1 MPKSVCLV
9 KHWSQTYMEATV
21 FEALDRL
28 ASVLAGGG
36 LAVVAAC
43 LVGRTAIGQLRR
55 LRGKLT
61 LAEGWLLAFG
71 CGSAVLSTLVFALCA
86 VGWFYDATALGAFAA
101 IALAWYRWGRWNWS
115 AEASETGPTPRF
127 SKLLLYA
134 PAAIYGVLY
143 IVHTLAPETRADAMG
158 YHLGLVH
165 RYYRSHGFE
174 SITTN
179 VYAQLSQGAEM
190 LYLFAYSIG
199 RESAAKL
206 VHLSFLIATAGGILC
221 LAKRFRAELAG
232 VFATVVYFTCPVV
245 IPDATAA
252 YIDCALAFTL
262 FAVFCVLLLWW
273 RDGDRQWLA
282 VLGVLIG
289 FSFAI
294 KYTGA
299 TAITAA
305 FAAALHRLSK
315 GDSTR
320 SLAGLLAWAGVPAAV
335 VGLPW
340 LAKNAIFTGNPLA
353 PFFNGWF
360 PNPYFSVEW
369 ETAYKFAMRSYRQG
383 PFDRW
388 EQLLAAPFDLVI
400 GERYAGSLGW
410 MILLLPIAMIAWKK
424 PLTRA
429 LLAAAVISATP
440 WFANAGARFL
450 IPSLPFAFL
459 AIGLALDELPRR
471 LRPAIV
477 ALLLVCQCVTSWPAQ
492 RSRWYH
498 PDLWSVEGMPWRAAL
513 RLEPQK
519 WHLARNVK
527 FFLLADRIGQ
537 LGGNDMRVLSFTDLP
552 EAYFDAEL
560 LVSYQGLENQDLADA
575 VLAPLKPAHIPDSAV
590 RAAWPQR
597 LVRGVRVDQARDHN
611 ATSWSVSE
619 VRVLSNG
626 RPIRASPQWIARAQ
640 PLPWHADRL
649 VDGNPFTKWSSRQPA
664 ASGMELE
671 IRFDRS
677 ISVDGVELMHPR
689 GAVATQATL
698 EFAVLTPAGAWERV
712 RPESFEFVGTEVAPG
727 AACTSAAAQLRQHGI
742 DYVVFNMDPRDPY
755 FPQARAVASEP
766 GRWGLRKVFV
776 DRTAMLFEVLP
787 EKP

>member
-1 MPKSVCLV
+1 
-9 KHWSQTYMEATV
+9 MEATL

-28 ASVLAGGG
+28 ASVLAGGT
-36 LAVVAAC
+36 LAVVTAC
-43 LVGRTAIGQLRR
+43 LVGRTAIGQLRG

-61 LAEGWLLAFG
+61 PAEGWLLAFG

-86 VGWFYDATALGAFAA
+86 AGWFYDATALGAFAA
-101 IALAWYRWGRWNWS
+101 IALAWHRWGRWKWPALALEPSS
-115 AEASETGPTPRF
+115 APRF
-127 SKLLLYA
+127 GRLLLYV
-134 PAAIYGVLY
+134 PAAVYGILY
-143 IVHTLAPETRADAMG
+143 VVHTLAPETRTDAMG

-174 SITTN
+174 AITTN

-190 LYLFAYSIG
+190 LYLFAYAIG

-221 LAKRFRAELAG
+221 LAKRIRAELAG
-232 VFATVVYFTCPVV
+232 AFATVVYFTCPVV
-245 IPDATAA
+245 IPDATSA
-252 YIDCALAFTL
+252 YNDCALAFAL
-262 FAVFCVLLLWW
+262 FAVFSVLLLWW
-273 RDGDRQWLA
+273 RDGEWQWLV

-294 KYTGA
+294 KYTGVIA
-299 TAITAA
+299 VTAA
-305 FAAALHRLSK
+305 FAAALHRLFQGGSA
-315 GDSTR
+315 R
-320 SLAGLLAWAGVPAAV
+320 SAAGLLAWTGVPAAI

-340 LAKNAIFTGNPLA
+340 LVKNAIFTGNPLA
-353 PFFNGWF
+353 PFFNSWF

-388 EQLLAAPFDLVI
+388 EQLLAAPFDLVF

-410 MILLLPIAMIAWKK
+410 MILLLPIALLAWKR

-429 LLAAAVISATP
+429 LLAAAVVSATP
-440 WFANAGARFL
+440 WFSNAGARFL
-450 IPSLPFAFL
+450 IPSLPFALL
-459 AIGLALDELPRR
+459 AIGMALEMVPLR
-471 LRPAIV
+471 LRHGFV
-477 ALLLVCQCVTSWPAQ
+477 ALLLAGQCITSWPAQ

-498 PDLWSVEGMPWRAAL
+498 PDLWSVEGLPWRAAL

-537 LGGNDMRVLSFTDLP
+537 LGSKEMRVLSFTDLP

-575 VLAPLKPAHIPDSAV
+575 VLAPLKPSHIPDSAV
-590 RAAWPQR
+590 RAAWPPR
-597 LVRGVRVDQARDHN
+597 PVRGVRVEQARDHD
-611 ATSWSVSE
+611 ATSWSASE
-619 VRVLSNG
+619 FRVLSDG
-626 RPIRASPQWIARAQ
+626 RPVRASPQWIAQAR

-649 VDGNPFTKWSSRQPA
+649 IDGNPFTRWTSRQPA

-677 ISVDGVELMHPR
+677 LVVDGVELVHPGR
-689 GAVATQATL
+689 AAAAQATL
-698 EFAVLTPAGAWERV
+698 EFAVLAPAGGWERV
-712 RPESFEFVGTEVAPG
+712 RPESFEFVGIEVAPG
-727 AACTSAAAQLRQHGI
+727 TAHTSAAALLRQHGI
-742 DYVVFNMDPRDPY
+742 DYVVFNVDPRDPY
-755 FPQARAVASEP
+755 FPQARAVASQP
-766 GRWGLRKVFV
+766 GRWGLRRVFV
-776 DRTAMLFEVLP
+776 DRTAMLFKVLP
-787 EKP
+787 AQP

>member
-1 MPKSVCLV
+1 
-9 KHWSQTYMEATV
+9 MEATL

-28 ASVLAGGG
+28 ASVLAGGA
-36 LAVVAAC
+36 LAVVTAC
-43 LVGRTAIGQLRR
+43 LIGRTAIGQLRG

-61 LAEGWLLAFG
+61 SAEGWLLAFG

-86 VGWFYDATALGAFAA
+86 AGWFYDATALGTFAA
-101 IALAWYRWGRWNWS
+101 IALAWYRWGRWKWPALALEPSS
-115 AEASETGPTPRF
+115 APRF
-127 SKLLLYA
+127 ARLLLYV
-134 PAAIYGVLY
+134 PAAVYGILY
-143 IVHTLAPETRADAMG
+143 VVHTLAPETRTDAMG

-174 SITTN
+174 AITTN

-190 LYLFAYSIG
+190 LYLFAYAIG

-232 VFATVVYFTCPVV
+232 AFATVVYFTCPVV
-245 IPDATAA
+245 IPDATSA
-252 YIDCALAFTL
+252 YNDCALAFAL

-273 RDGDRQWLA
+273 RDGERQWLV

-294 KYTGA
+294 KYTGVIA
-299 TAITAA
+299 VTAA
-305 FAAALHRLSK
+305 FAAALHRLFQGS
-315 GDSTR
+315 SAR
-320 SLAGLLAWAGVPAAV
+320 SAAGLLVWAGVPAAI

-340 LAKNAIFTGNPLA
+340 LVKNAIFTGNPLA
-353 PFFNGWF
+353 PFFNSWF

-388 EQLLAAPFDLVI
+388 EQLLAAPFDLVF

-410 MILLLPIAMIAWKK
+410 MILLLPIALLAWKR

-429 LLAAAVISATP
+429 LLAAAVVSATP

-450 IPSLPFAFL
+450 IPSLPFALL
-459 AIGLALDELPRR
+459 AVGMALEMAPLR
-471 LRPAIV
+471 LRHGIV
-477 ALLLVCQCVTSWPAQ
+477 ALLLAGQCVTSWPAQ

-498 PDLWSVEGMPWRAAL
+498 PDLWSVEGLPWRAAL

-537 LGGNDMRVLSFTDLP
+537 LGGNEMRVLSFTDLP

-575 VLAPLKPAHIPDSAV
+575 VLAPLKPSHIPDSAV
-590 RAAWPQR
+590 RATWPPR
-597 LVRGVRVDQARDHN
+597 PVHGVRVEQARDHN
-611 ATSWSVSE
+611 ASSWSASE
-619 VRVLSNG
+619 LRVLSGG
-626 RPIRASPQWIARAQ
+626 RPARASPRWIAQAQ

-649 VDGNPFTKWSSRQPA
+649 IDGSPFTRWTSRQPA

-677 ISVDGVELMHPR
+677 VVVDGVELVHPR
-689 GAVATQATL
+689 RAAATQATL
-698 EFAVLTPAGAWERV
+698 EFAVLAPSGGWERV
-712 RPESFEFVGTEVAPG
+712 RPESFEFVGIEVPPG
-727 AACTSAAAQLRQHGI
+727 AAHASAAALLRQHGI

-755 FPQARAVASEP
+755 FPQARAVAGEP

-776 DRTAMLFEVLP
+776 DRTAMLFKVLP
-787 EKP
+787 EQP

>member
-1 MPKSVCLV
+1 M
-9 KHWSQTYMEATV
+9 
-21 FEALDRL
+21 
-28 ASVLAGGG
+28 LAGGT

-43 LVGRTAIGQLRR
+43 LAGRTAIGQLRG
-55 LRGKLT
+55 LRGQLT
-61 LAEGWLLAFG
+61 PAEGWLLSFG
-71 CGSAVLSTLVFALCA
+71 CGSALLSTLVFALCA
-86 VGWFYDATALGAFAA
+86 AGWFYDATVLGVFAS
-101 IALAWYRWGRWNWS
+101 IALAWHRWGRWDWP
-115 AEASETGPTPRF
+115 AEAPEDRSSPRF
-127 SKLLLYA
+127 SQLLLYV
-134 PAAIYGVLY
+134 PAAVYGVLY
-143 IVHTLAPETRADAMG
+143 VVHTLAPETRADAMG

-174 SITTN
+174 PITTS

-190 LYLFAYSIG
+190 LYLFAYAIG

-245 IPDATAA
+245 IPDATSA
-252 YIDCALAFTL
+252 YNDCALAFAV
-262 FAVFCVLLLWW
+262 FASFCVLLLWW
-273 RDGDRQWLA
+273 RDGSQQWLL
-282 VLGVLIG
+282 VLGILIG

-299 TAITAA
+299 IAVAAA
-305 FAAALHRLSK
+305 FAAALHHLFNGGSAR
-315 GDSTR
+315 STAR
-320 SLAGLLAWAGVPAAV
+320 LLAWTGVPAAV
-335 VGLPW
+335 VALPW
-340 LAKNAIFTGNPLA
+340 LVKNAIFTGNPLA
-353 PFFNGWF
+353 PFFNNWF

-369 ETAYKFAMRSYRQG
+369 ETAYKFAMRAYRQG

-388 EQLLAAPFDLVI
+388 EQLLAAPFDLVV

-410 MILLLPIAMIAWKK
+410 MILLLPIALIALKK
-424 PLTRA
+424 PLARA
-429 LLAAAVISATP
+429 LLAAAVIGATP
-440 WFANAGARFL
+440 WLANAGARFL
-450 IPSLPFAFL
+450 IPSLPFALL
-459 AIGLALDELPRR
+459 AIGIALDELPRR
-471 LRPAIV
+471 LRYGIV
-477 ALLLVCQCVTSWPAQ
+477 ALLLAGQCITSWPAQ

-537 LGGNDMRVLSFTDLP
+537 LGGSDMRVLSFTDLP

-575 VLAPLKPAHIPDSAV
+575 VLAPLKPSHLPDSAV
-590 RAAWPQR
+590 RAVWPPR
-597 LVRGVRVDQARDHN
+597 PVRGVRVEQARDHN
-611 ATSWSVSE
+611 ASSWSASE

-626 RPIRASPQWIARAQ
+626 RPVRATPQWIARAQ
-640 PLPWHADRL
+640 PLPWHAARL
-649 VDGNPFTKWSSRQPA
+649 IDGNPFTKWTSRQPA

-671 IRFDRS
+671 VRFDRS
-677 ISVDGVELMHPR
+677 EVVDGLELVYPR
-689 GAVATQATL
+689 GAAATQATL
-698 EFAVLTPAGAWERV
+698 EFAALSAAGAWERV

-727 AACTSAAAQLRQHGI
+727 AAHVSAAALLRQHGI
-742 DYVVFNMDPRDPY
+742 DYVVFNVDPRDPY

-776 DRTAMLFEVLP
+776 DRTATLFEVLP
-787 EKP
+787 QQP

>member
-1 MPKSVCLV
+1 
-9 KHWSQTYMEATV
+9 MEATL

-28 ASVLAGGG
+28 ASVLAGGA
-36 LAVVAAC
+36 LAVVTAC
-43 LVGRTAIGQLRR
+43 LIGRTAIGQLRG

-61 LAEGWLLAFG
+61 SAEGWLLAFG

-86 VGWFYDATALGAFAA
+86 AGWFYDATALGTFAA
-101 IALAWYRWGRWNWS
+101 IALAWYRWGRWKWPALALEPSS
-115 AEASETGPTPRF
+115 APRF
-127 SKLLLYA
+127 ARLLLYV
-134 PAAIYGVLY
+134 PAAVYGILY
-143 IVHTLAPETRADAMG
+143 VVHTLAPETRTDAMG

-174 SITTN
+174 AITTN

-190 LYLFAYSIG
+190 LYLFAYAIG

-232 VFATVVYFTCPVV
+232 AFATVVYFTCPVV
-245 IPDATAA
+245 IPDATSA
-252 YIDCALAFTL
+252 YNDCALAFAL

-273 RDGDRQWLA
+273 RDGERQWLV

-294 KYTGA
+294 KYTGVIA
-299 TAITAA
+299 VTAA
-305 FAAALHRLSK
+305 FAAALHRLFQGS
-315 GDSTR
+315 SAR
-320 SLAGLLAWAGVPAAV
+320 SAAGLLVWAGVPAAI

-340 LAKNAIFTGNPLA
+340 LVKNAIFTGNPLA
-353 PFFNGWF
+353 PFFNSWF

-369 ETAYKFAMRSYRQG
+369 EAAYKFAMRSYRQG

-388 EQLLAAPFDLVI
+388 EQLLAAPFDLVF
-400 GERYAGSLGW
+400 GETLRRLAGLDDPPAANRPARLEETADPCPASCGRGQRDTLVCQRRSEIPDPQLAVRPASRRHGVGNGAASGCATALSR
-410 MILLLPIAMIAWKK
+410 LLL
-424 PLTRA
+424 
-429 LLAAAVISATP
+429 
-440 WFANAGARFL
+440 AG
-450 IPSLPFAFL
+450 
-459 AIGLALDELPRR
+459 
-471 LRPAIV
+471 
-477 ALLLVCQCVTSWPAQ
+477 QCVTSWPAQ

-498 PDLWSVEGMPWRAAL
+498 PDLWSVEGLPWRAAL

-537 LGGNDMRVLSFTDLP
+537 LGGNEMRVLSFTDLP

-575 VLAPLKPAHIPDSAV
+575 VLAPLKPSHIPDSAV
-590 RAAWPQR
+590 RATWPPR
-597 LVRGVRVDQARDHN
+597 PVHGVRVEQARDHN
-611 ATSWSVSE
+611 ASSWSASE
-619 VRVLSNG
+619 LRVLSDG
-626 RPIRASPQWIARAQ
+626 RPARASPRWIAQAQ

-649 VDGNPFTKWSSRQPA
+649 IDGSPFTRWTSRQPA

-677 ISVDGVELMHPR
+677 VVVDGVELVHPR
-689 GAVATQATL
+689 RAAATQATL
-698 EFAVLTPAGAWERV
+698 EFAVLAPSGGWERV
-712 RPESFEFVGTEVAPG
+712 RPESFEFVGIEVPPG
-727 AACTSAAAQLRQHGI
+727 AAHASAAALLRQHGI

-755 FPQARAVASEP
+755 FPQARAVAGEP

-776 DRTAMLFEVLP
+776 DRTAMLFKVLP
-787 EKP
+787 EQP

>member
-1 MPKSVCLV
+1 
-9 KHWSQTYMEATV
+9 MEATL

-28 ASVLAGGG
+28 ASVLAGGT
-36 LAVVAAC
+36 LAVVTAC
-43 LVGRTAIGQLRR
+43 LIGRTAIGQLRS

-61 LAEGWLLAFG
+61 AAEGWLLAFG

-86 VGWFYDATALGAFAA
+86 AGWFYDATALGTFAA
-101 IALAWYRWGRWNWS
+101 IALAWYRWGRWKWPALALEPSS
-115 AEASETGPTPRF
+115 APRF
-127 SKLLLYA
+127 ARLLLYV
-134 PAAIYGVLY
+134 PAAVYGILY
-143 IVHTLAPETRADAMG
+143 VVHTLAPETRTDAMG

-174 SITTN
+174 AITTN

-190 LYLFAYSIG
+190 LYLFAYAIG

-232 VFATVVYFTCPVV
+232 AFATVVYFTCPVV
-245 IPDATAA
+245 IPDATSA
-252 YIDCALAFTL
+252 YNDCALAFAL

-273 RDGDRQWLA
+273 RDGERQWLV

-294 KYTGA
+294 KYTGVIA
-299 TAITAA
+299 VTAA
-305 FAAALHRLSK
+305 LAAALHRLFQGS
-315 GDSTR
+315 SAR
-320 SLAGLLAWAGVPAAV
+320 SAAGLLVRTGVPAAI

-340 LAKNAIFTGNPLA
+340 LVKNAIFTGNPLA
-353 PFFNGWF
+353 PFFNSWF

-369 ETAYKFAMRSYRQG
+369 EAAYKFAMRSYRQG

-388 EQLLAAPFDLVI
+388 EQLLAAPFDLVF

-410 MILLLPIAMIAWKK
+410 MILLLPIALLAWKR

-429 LLAAAVISATP
+429 LLAAAVVSATP

-450 IPSLPFAFL
+450 IPSLPFALL
-459 AIGLALDELPRR
+459 AIGMALEMAPLR
-471 LRPAIV
+471 LRHGIV
-477 ALLLVCQCVTSWPAQ
+477 ALLLAGQCVTSWPAQ

-498 PDLWSVEGMPWRAAL
+498 PDLWSVEGLPWRAAL

-537 LGGNDMRVLSFTDLP
+537 LGGNEMRVLSFTDLP

-575 VLAPLKPAHIPDSAV
+575 VLAPLKPSHNPDSAV
-590 RAAWPQR
+590 RATWPPR
-597 LVRGVRVDQARDHN
+597 PAHGVRVEQARDHN
-611 ATSWSVSE
+611 ASSWSASE
-619 VRVLSNG
+619 FRVLSDG
-626 RPIRASPQWIARAQ
+626 RPVRASPQWVAQAQ
-640 PLPWHADRL
+640 PLPWHAERL
-649 VDGNPFTKWSSRQPA
+649 IDWNPFTRWTSRQPA
-664 ASGMELE
+664 ASGMQLE
-671 IRFDRS
+671 IRFGQS
-677 ISVDGVELMHPR
+677 VVVDGVELVHPR
-689 GAVATQATL
+689 RAAATQATL
-698 EFAVLTPAGAWERV
+698 EFAVLAPSGGWERV
-712 RPESFEFVGTEVAPG
+712 RPESFEFVGIEVSPG
-727 AACTSAAAQLRQHGI
+727 AAHASAAALLRQHGI

-755 FPQARAVASEP
+755 FPQARAVAGEP

-787 EKP
+787 EQP

>member
-1 MPKSVCLV
+1 
-9 KHWSQTYMEATV
+9 MEATL

-28 ASVLAGGG
+28 ASVLAGGT

-43 LVGRTAIGQLRR
+43 LAGRTAIGQLRG
-55 LRGKLT
+55 LRGQLT
-61 LAEGWLLAFG
+61 PAEGWLLSFG
-71 CGSAVLSTLVFALCA
+71 CGSALLSTLVFALCA
-86 VGWFYDATALGAFAA
+86 VGWFYDATVLGVSAA
-101 IALAWYRWGRWNWS
+101 IALAWHRWGRWDWP
-115 AEASETGPTPRF
+115 AEAPQHRSSPRF
-127 SKLLLYA
+127 SQLLLYVPTA
-134 PAAIYGVLY
+134 VYGVLY
-143 IVHTLAPETRADAMG
+143 VVHTLAPETRTDAMG

-174 SITTN
+174 AITTN

-190 LYLFAYSIG
+190 LYLFAYAIG

-221 LAKRFRAELAG
+221 VARRFRAELAG

-245 IPDATAA
+245 IPDATSA
-252 YIDCALAFTL
+252 YNDCALAFTL
-262 FAVFCVLLLWW
+262 FASFSVLLLWW
-273 RDGDRQWLA
+273 RDGSQQWLL
-282 VLGVLIG
+282 VLGILIG

-299 TAITAA
+299 IAIGAA
-305 FAAALHRLSK
+305 FAAALHHLFK
-315 GDSTR
+315 GGSAR
-320 SLAGLLAWAGVPAAV
+320 SAARLLAWTGVPAAV
-335 VGLPW
+335 VALPW

-353 PFFNGWF
+353 PFFNEWF

-369 ETAYKFAMRSYRQG
+369 ETAYKFAMRAYRQG

-410 MILLLPIAMIAWKK
+410 MILLLPIALIAWKR

-429 LLAAAVISATP
+429 LLAAAVVSATP
-440 WFANAGARFL
+440 WLANAGARFL
-450 IPSLPFAFL
+450 IPSLPFALL
-459 AIGLALDELPRR
+459 AIGLALEAAPLR
-471 LRPAIV
+471 LRHGIV
-477 ALLLVCQCVTSWPAQ
+477 ALLLAGQCVTSWPAQ

-498 PDLWSVEGMPWRAAL
+498 PDLWSVKGMPWRAAL

-537 LGGNDMRVLSFTDLP
+537 LGGNDARVLSFTDLP

-575 VLAPLKPAHIPDSAV
+575 VLAPLKPSHIPDSAV
-590 RAAWPQR
+590 RAGWPPRPVQ
-597 LVRGVRVDQARDHN
+597 GVRVEQARDHN
-611 ATSWSVSE
+611 ASSWSASE
-619 VRVLSNG
+619 VRVLSDG
-626 RPIRASPQWIARAQ
+626 RPVRAGPQWIARAQ

-649 VDGNPFTKWSSRQPA
+649 IDGNPFTKWTSRQPA

-671 IRFDRS
+671 VRFDRS
-677 ISVDGVELMHPR
+677 VVVDGVEVVYPR
-689 GAVATQATL
+689 GAAATQATL
-698 EFAVLTPAGAWERV
+698 EFAVLAPADTWERV

-727 AACTSAAAQLRQHGI
+727 AAHVSAAALLRRHEI
-742 DYVVFNMDPRDPY
+742 DYVVFNVDPGDPY

-787 EKP
+787 EQP